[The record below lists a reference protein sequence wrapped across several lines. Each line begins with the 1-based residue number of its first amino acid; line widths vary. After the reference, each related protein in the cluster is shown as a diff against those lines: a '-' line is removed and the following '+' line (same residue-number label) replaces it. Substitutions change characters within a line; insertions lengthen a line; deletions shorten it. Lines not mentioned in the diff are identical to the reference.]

1 MMLKTILTMYVTL
14 TPVILSGIAN
24 MAWCKSSI
32 LESTRKPIDN
42 GKSLSDGKRLF
53 GENKT
58 WKGLIGYLLFNALF
72 TVLWGWLCKAASWE
86 DLDFFYRHHENTFAF
101 NLIIGV
107 LLGLAYSLFELPNSF
122 LKRRLGITPGK
133 TLQGFYKVFFVFLDQ
148 ADSIFGCALVV
159 WLFYD
164 LDLPLY
170 LFYVLLGAGTHIIV
184 NILLYFAGLRKNM
197 F

>member
-1 MMLKTILTMYVTL
+1 MLKTILMMYVTL

-24 MAWCKSSI
+24 MAWCKSSV

-42 GKSLSDGKRLF
+42 GKSLPDGKRIF

-58 WKGLIGYLLFNALF
+58 WKGLIGYLLFNTLF
-72 TVLWGWLCKAASWE
+72 TVLWGLLCKAATWE
-86 DLDFFYRHHENTFAF
+86 RLDFFYILHENTVKF

-133 TLQGFYKVFFVFLDQ
+133 TMNGLCKVFFVFLDQ
-148 ADSIFGCALVV
+148 ADSIFGCAMVV
-159 WLFYD
+159 
-164 LDLPLY
+164 
-170 LFYVLLGAGTHIIV
+170 
-184 NILLYFAGLRKNM
+184 
-197 F
+197 

>member
-1 MMLKTILTMYVTL
+1 MLKTILIMYVTL

-24 MAWCKSSI
+24 MAWCKSGV

-42 GKSLSDGKRLF
+42 GQCLPDGKRIF

-58 WKGLIGYLLFNALF
+58 WKGMIGYVLFNTLF
-72 TVLWGWLCKAASWE
+72 TVLWGFLCKAASWE
-86 DLDFFYRHHENTFAF
+86 SLDFFYIRHDNTIAF
-101 NLIIGV
+101 NLIVGV

-133 TLQGFYKVFFVFLDQ
+133 TLKGFFKVFFVFLDQ
-148 ADSIFGCALVV
+148 ADSIFGCAMVV

-164 LDLPLY
+164 LGLPLY
-170 LFYVLLGAGTHIIV
+170 LLYVLIGAGTHIIV
-184 NILLYFAGLRKNM
+184 NVFLYLAGLRKNM